1 MADDLWVR
9 VNRDMAAGNTQA
21 AIATVRLH
29 LKLRP
34 NDCEALNL
42 LGTLLQAAGEHEQS
56 LHHLARLVSAAPG
69 VMAYRNTL
77 ANGLFSAGRIAE
89 AITQWELISQME
101 PSYMLAWLSLAVAY
115 VQVDDTTKAIEAGRR
130 AHALEP
136 TAPGTSANL
145 AFALA
150 RAGQLDEAVGI
161 TQAGVAANPGEL
173 KLHSSLLMLMNYLPI
188 EPGELAKAHNNF
200 GLMVERVAGR
210 SSMDGGTLR
219 DTAAKKPDPAR
230 PIRIGI
236 LSSDLRDHSVGFFV
250 EPLLLH
256 DASVAAIEVFSTAT
270 PSNTDA
276 MTARIRTAVQAWHA
290 CAAMSD
296 GAIAKLIRERNI
308 DVLLELG
315 GHSEGNRL
323 GVVARK
329 PAPLIVNAIGYPHS
343 TGMSAMDWR
352 LVDSITDPVG
362 SEALNS
368 ERLLRLD
375 PCFLCYTPPSDAPEP
390 AMPSDGSPIT
400 FGSFNNAAK
409 IGSQTVEM
417 WAALLKHVP
426 ESRLLLK
433 SQTLSDSAGRNWIIE
448 QFRKAGIEAS
458 RLELVAY
465 SKSKEEH
472 LRLYQRVHVALD
484 TVPYNGTTTTCEAM
498 WMGVPVVCVRGHRHA
513 SRVSASLVSA
523 VGHAEWIAKDA
534 QAFVTIAASLAAD
547 AKALTTLR
555 ATLRSHMQQSP
566 LVDAAAYSKRFHAAI
581 RKCWGEWCGRRA
593 VQE

>member
-1 MADDLWVR
+1 
-9 VNRDMAAGNTQA
+9 
-21 AIATVRLH
+21 
-29 LKLRP
+29 
-34 NDCEALNL
+34 
-42 LGTLLQAAGEHEQS
+42 
-56 LHHLARLVSAAPG
+56 
-69 VMAYRNTL
+69 
-77 ANGLFSAGRIAE
+77 
-89 AITQWELISQME
+89 
-101 PSYMLAWLSLAVAY
+101 
-115 VQVDDTTKAIEAGRR
+115 
-130 AHALEP
+130 
-136 TAPGTSANL
+136 
-145 AFALA
+145 
-150 RAGQLDEAVGI
+150 
-161 TQAGVAANPGEL
+161 
-173 KLHSSLLMLMNYLPI
+173 
-188 EPGELAKAHNNF
+188 
-200 GLMVERVAGR
+200 
-210 SSMDGGTLR
+210 
-219 DTAAKKPDPAR
+219 
-230 PIRIGI
+230 
-236 LSSDLRDHSVGFFV
+236 
-250 EPLLLH
+250 
-256 DASVAAIEVFSTAT
+256 
-270 PSNTDA
+270 
-276 MTARIRTAVQAWHA
+276 
-290 CAAMSD
+290 
-296 GAIAKLIRERNI
+296 
-308 DVLLELG
+308 
-315 GHSEGNRL
+315 
-323 GVVARK
+323 
-329 PAPLIVNAIGYPHS
+329 
-343 TGMSAMDWR
+343 
-352 LVDSITDPVG
+352 
-362 SEALNS
+362 
-368 ERLLRLD
+368 
-375 PCFLCYTPPSDAPEP
+375 
-390 AMPSDGSPIT
+390 MPSDGSPIT